1 MSLKSLQMN
10 GQKDLQTLL
19 AYQAYLFNKENGGFV
34 NDADIFNGLY
44 NVAVQYGNKDYKSFT
59 GHNGQV
65 NSIAFVPG
73 KREFYTAGSDGQV
86 LKWSL
91 DGQANTFQ
99 VIYSNNDIIDVLA
112 ISPDASWLACGSSN
126 SAIRMIPLKENS
138 MQYELKGHN
147 GSIKSLIFSYDGK
160 SLYSAA
166 LDGKVL
172 KWDLTTKT
180 SKDVTTGNM
189 QITSIDLSSN
199 GNYLAGISK
208 DCNVLIWNPESK
220 TDNFPVETSLKNITA
235 IRFKPDENKLALGD
249 KEGNIEL
256 WDLNSRKRISSV
268 KAHDSQINNIQF
280 NPRLNQ
286 MATASNDKTLK
297 IFNVENMTDLTEP
310 PITFSDNDG
319 FVLAIQFSPDGE
331 LIVSGGYATSG
342 NLVSR
347 PVHTDNLIKN
357 ICSLV
362 IRNMTQDEW
371 NIYVAKDIS
380 PEPTCPERSFKIK
393 VNAIQ

>member
-1 MSLKSLQMN
+1 
-10 GQKDLQTLL
+10 
-19 AYQAYLFNKENGGFV
+19 
-34 NDADIFNGLY
+34 
-44 NVAVQYGNKDYKSFT
+44 
-59 GHNGQV
+59 
-65 NSIAFVPG
+65 
-73 KREFYTAGSDGQV
+73 
-86 LKWSL
+86 
-91 DGQANTFQ
+91 
-99 VIYSNNDIIDVLA
+99 
-112 ISPDASWLACGSSN
+112 
-126 SAIRMIPLKENS
+126 
-138 MQYELKGHN
+138 
-147 GSIKSLIFSYDGK
+147 
-160 SLYSAA
+160 
-166 LDGKVL
+166 
-172 KWDLTTKT
+172 
-180 SKDVTTGNM
+180 
-189 QITSIDLSSN
+189 LSSN

-208 DCNVLIWNPESK
+208 DGNVLIWNPESK

-280 NPRLNQ
+280 NPRSNQ

-362 IRNMTQDEW
+362 TRNMTQDEW